1 MPVTS
6 GRPTRYPPDLF
17 WARFVLG
24 KTSSMTKNTPERDDK
39 PGKPQ
44 PKQPAEPQY
53 EQDEFDI
60 VEQAGKESFPAS
72 DPPPWNP

>member
-1 MPVTS
+1 
-6 GRPTRYPPDLF
+6 
-17 WARFVLG
+17 
-24 KTSSMTKNTPERDDK
+24 MTKNTPERDGK

-44 PKQPAEPQY
+44 PKQPVEPQY